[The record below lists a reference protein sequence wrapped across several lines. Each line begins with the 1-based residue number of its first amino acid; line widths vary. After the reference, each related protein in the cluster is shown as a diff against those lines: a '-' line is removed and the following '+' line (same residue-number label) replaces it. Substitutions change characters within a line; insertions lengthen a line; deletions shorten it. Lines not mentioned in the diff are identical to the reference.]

1 MINEYNFSNFLHQ
14 NSCFHTLWYEGF
26 LLIFVKVNWQIF
38 GFYTSLS
45 HIWREQSVFSIIFS
59 HFIYKWIQEINEQ
72 WKKSLVAALE
82 WRNPLMKYL
91 NCMIHTFAVVALY
104 KKLTSLMHE
113 SQKSFIY
120 VLRKLTP
127 TNTSIIFPVI
137 FTVYDFV
144 ICFKALNLLRKN
156 MLPMNLI
163 TVYDT

>member
-1 MINEYNFSNFLHQ
+1 
-14 NSCFHTLWYEGF
+14 
-26 LLIFVKVNWQIF
+26 
-38 GFYTSLS
+38 
-45 HIWREQSVFSIIFS
+45 
-59 HFIYKWIQEINEQ
+59 
-72 WKKSLVAALE
+72 
-82 WRNPLMKYL
+82 
-91 NCMIHTFAVVALY
+91 
-104 KKLTSLMHE
+104 MHE

-137 FTVYDFV
+137 FIVYDFV